1 MRLLLLGQLVRFLLS
16 QWLRPTSNP
25 IHKLPSRAPKR
36 EVTLD
41 DGKCCPSGGVHG
53 TNRTPSKRSRPPCV
67 PIHKYPSVVCAIAF
81 GEPLKTPSCTLQAVC
96 PYYEMWRDASSTLT
110 HTPATTYN

>member
-1 MRLLLLGQLVRFLLS
+1 MRLLLLGQLVRSRLS
-16 QWLRPTSNP
+16 QWIRPPSIP

-81 GEPLKTPSCTLQAVC
+81 GEPPKTPSSTPQACSAYSALGPAAPPSPTTLHA
-96 PYYEMWRDASSTLT
+96 
-110 HTPATTYN
+110 TPQ